1 MQTMTAKKAL
11 TRLGILIVVVFVI
24 FIFVISFL
32 NLVSVGF
39 ILFYCMAATIT
50 IVLTVP
56 VFFPFEHWM
65 SSDEDVTKPS
75 DVVQIDATV
84 IIGILIFLTVNA
96 SINGAQNQE
105 VSAKALFNPT
115 KIINLSGR
123 VLIAALT
130 TLTIIPFALSSI
142 IILIWGHGPV
152 RKLKNTPTSPENKPL
167 PQASA
172 SPENEIKTQFFYIF
186 PSNKMIANLM
196 TQHKVTGVKLG
207 VTFMMA
213 GFTWIIISMIVFATI
228 VL

>member
-1 MQTMTAKKAL
+1 
-11 TRLGILIVVVFVI
+11 
-24 FIFVISFL
+24 
-32 NLVSVGF
+32 
-39 ILFYCMAATIT
+39 MAATIT

-84 IIGILIFLTVNA
+84 IIGILIFLTINA
-96 SINGAQNQE
+96 STNGAQNQE

-152 RKLKNTPTSPENKPL
+152 RKLKNTPTTPENKPL
-167 PQASA
+167 SQASA
-172 SPENEIKTQFFYIF
+172 GPENEIKTQFFYFF
-186 PSNKMIANLM
+186 PSNEMIANLM